1 VPRKVLG
8 LIWEKEADR
17 LKVDVKLNL
26 RAKRAGLH
34 LMENIELS
42 EGPDKALPEV
52 ITKRELWRVA
62 QGQYDPL
69 GLLCAFTIRFKI
81 LMRSIVGE
89 ASQKVTGWDDPVPAS
104 TNKELREVVT
114 HLGELR
120 AITFPR
126 AAKPKKEVVG
136 KTHAAHIW
144 RRDNISQM
152 RTGLPAV
159 ADG

>member
-1 VPRKVLG
+1 
-8 LIWEKEADR
+8 
-17 LKVDVKLNL
+17 
-26 RAKRAGLH
+26 
-34 LMENIELS
+34 
-42 EGPDKALPEV
+42 
-52 ITKRELWRVA
+52 
-62 QGQYDPL
+62 
-69 GLLCAFTIRFKI
+69 LLCAFTIRFKI